1 MSVGEDLQTGKP
13 SGGQGKATPDQ
24 MCAGGTHK
32 PRQQRTGLVWLGAGQ
47 VMEMRLL
54 GLRSRGRSTRLGNM
68 DFILEVVREPPNSLS
83 RE

>member
-24 MCAGGTHK
+24 MCGRRNTQATPAEDWPGLAGGGPSNGNAATEAQIKRPECQAGKH
-32 PRQQRTGLVWLGAGQ
+32 GLYSG
-47 VMEMRLL
+47 
-54 GLRSRGRSTRLGNM
+54 RGG
-68 DFILEVVREPPNSLS
+68 EPPKSLS